1 MRRAILVLTLAA
13 VFLGL
18 GSAIALAADTAQT
31 ISVVSGM
38 GSFVNSDNGA
48 VHIDVPSN
56 ASSDNFKLRFTPNTT
71 GTFSLLPANSIVL
84 PNAFSLDFLV
94 GGDVLSSLDNPWT
107 AIVKYNPSDLGG
119 RSEATLKMMRL
130 QDGVTWVEIPSTVDT
145 TAHTVTAQ
153 SAFPGSYAL
162 TASNVAPTAAPAPT
176 AVPAP
181 TQAPAPTAVP
191 APVPAPTAV
200 PAPAAPPAFKL
211 GFATL
216 ASLIPDVV
224 GQPVENEHHNAVNGD
239 GLQQTTKGLMVWRK
253 ADNWTAFTN
262 GYMTWING
270 PFGIQSR
277 LNADRFPWEAQ

>member
-18 GSAIALAADTAQT
+18 GSAIALAADTTQT
-31 ISVVSGM
+31 IPVVTGM
-38 GSFVNSDNGA
+38 GAFFDSDNGA
-48 VHIDVPSN
+48 VHIDMPPD
-56 ASSDNFKLRFTPNTT
+56 ASSENFKLKYTPNSGGYFPTR
-71 GTFSLLPANSIVL
+71 PADSIVL
-84 PNAFSLDFLV
+84 PNAFEVKFFVGSDEISTLDK
-94 GGDVLSSLDNPWT
+94 PAT

-130 QDGVTWVEIPSTVDT
+130 QDGVTWVDVPSTVNT
-145 TAHTVTAQ
+145 VMRTVTAQ
-153 SAFPGSYAL
+153 FSAPGSYAV
-162 TASNVAPTAAPAPT
+162 TASNGIPTATPAPT

-191 APVPAPTAV
+191 TPVPAPA
-200 PAPAAPPAFKL
+200 PAAAPAAPPAFKL

-216 ASLIPDVV
+216 ASLVPDVV
-224 GQPVENEHHNAVNGD
+224 GQPVENEHYGANGD
-239 GLQQTTKGLMVWRK
+239 SLQQTTKGLMVWRK